1 MKTYYWLLALLL
13 VTTTKMVA
21 QGPPITA
28 DKPIMLGGG
37 SFTTKTLTEIRKT
50 ERGTF
55 VYVPLMLHFL
65 PSSNSLVAVHLPYIN
80 YDIENGASGS
90 SLADIKILGKYQFFR
105 KDATG
110 KTFRVVAKTL
120 QNLPTGEALDVME
133 LSTGKYS
140 GYYGIVA
147 GYETLK
153 YGISNE
159 VGYNWMP
166 DGTLDEFRYKL
177 GFGLPLLKP
186 QYPNKQINLYFE
198 YTNSWLVERDWYQL
212 LYAQGIQYARKNIT
226 FDLAVQ
232 VPLVNDVDAGRKLRQ
247 SIFLGTRFTF

>member
-1 MKTYYWLLALLL
+1 MKTNILVFAMTLMALQYL
-13 VTTTKMVA
+13 TA

-37 SFTTKTLTEIRKT
+37 SFTTKTLTEIRT
-50 ERGTF
+50 TQRGTF
-55 VYVPLMLHFL
+55 TYVPLMLHYL
-65 PSSNSLVAVHLPYIN
+65 PTANSLVAVHLPHIGYNFEIGG
-80 YDIENGASGS
+80 NGSD
-90 SLADIKILGKYQFFR
+90 LADIKILAKYQFFR

-110 KTFRVVAKTL
+110 KTFRVVAKTV
-120 QNLPTGEALDVME
+120 QTLPTGEALDLMD
-133 LSTGKYS
+133 LSTGEYQ

-159 VGYNWMP
+159 IGYNWMP

-198 YTNSWLVERDWYQL
+198 YTNSWLHERDWYQL
-212 LYAQGIQYARKNIT
+212 LYAQGVQYARKNVT

-232 VPLVNDVDAGRKLRQ
+232 VPLVNDVVEGRKLKY
-247 SIFLGTRFTF
+247 SLFLGTRYTF